1 MNAQVSGGTTM
12 RELRAQLQQAEF
24 DYRVTGP
31 GWQILPA
38 PPVASTV
45 KQTGP
50 TGLREC
56 YKAECFYV
64 VRSPT
69 EPQSVVN

>member
-1 MNAQVSGGTTM
+1 MNAQVSGGATM
-12 RELRAQLQQAEF
+12 REVRAQLQQAEF
-24 DYRVTGP
+24 DYRVIGP

-50 TGLREC
+50 TGLKEC
-56 YKAECFYV
+56 DKAECSYV
-64 VRSPT
+64 VRSPMV
-69 EPQSVVN
+69 PQPLLN